1 MRPEC
6 VVFKSQSFNQYL
18 SFFQGIEDLTIQ
30 QFIPELTIKAL
41 IITVLPRTAWF
52 NIERPDTLVRVK

>member
-1 MRPEC
+1 VRPES
-6 VVFKSQSFNQYL
+6 VVFKAPPFNQYL

-41 IITVLPRTAWF
+41 IATVLPRTAWF
-52 NIERPDTLVRVK
+52 NIERLDPDPF